1 MALLRDSCWCFL
13 FFDNRLNEVLPLQY
27 KGDSEEMKVNKEMN
41 KLNDLISNEI
51 SSLANK
57 TIAMQK
63 CNLDAAKIDRMISG
77 DLQKVAKSLTNN
89 NIHELKPVVEKYKNK
104 ENELLKRFIS
114 VQNAGNK
121 ISEEDHHEQVLYDLI
136 IKCIELAIQMKRE
149 YRKQHDSHIL
159 EKNLIEGGVFLSGAP
174 HAARMNKLTG
184 GDILELERRGFRPMI
199 YRNDNGALLNTY
211 DTKVL
216 IGLFKLWIDKGK
228 KEQIDFEFKE
238 LAEAMVTK
246 PSGGEYRLIHQSLQ
260 NIAATWLEYK
270 EYFDPKISKF
280 YSATVKHRP
289 IKSLAWIART
299 KEEEGGKE
307 RAAVIRFH
315 EYLHNS
321 LLDGNYVFI
330 NMVIYNELPTSN
342 ARIIYLNILD
352 AIENGTIRF
361 DLEQLMEHIIL
372 KDGMDFNR
380 ARTIKTIETSFRHL
394 LDADVIT
401 DYSLVKNKR
410 TYTHIEFTP
419 SDWLQGHRNV
429 KAKLESSAVRALL

>member
-1 MALLRDSCWCFL
+1 MKVSKEVTK
-13 FFDNRLNEVLPLQY
+13 LNE
-27 KGDSEEMKVNKEMN
+27 
-41 KLNDLISNEI
+41 LISNDI
-51 SSLANK
+51 SGLTDK

-63 CNLDAAKIDRMISG
+63 CNLDADKINQMTQD
-77 DLQKVAKSLTNN
+77 DLQKIAKSLMSSNL
-89 NIHELKPVVEKYKNK
+89 HELKPILEKYKNK

-114 VQNAGNK
+114 IQNAGNK
-121 ISEEDHHEQVLYDLI
+121 IPELDHREQVLYELI
-136 IKCIELAIQMKRE
+136 IKSIELAIHMKRE

-199 YRNDNGALLNTY
+199 YKNDNGTVLNTY

-228 KEQIDFEFKE
+228 KNHIEFEFKE

-246 PSGGEYRLIHQSLQ
+246 PSGGEYRLIHESLK
-260 NIAATWLEYK
+260 NIAATWVEYK
-270 EYFDPKISKF
+270 EYFDPKISRF
-280 YSATVKHRP
+280 YSATVQHRP

-299 KEEEGGKE
+299 KDEEGGKE
-307 RAAVIRFH
+307 RAAVITFH
-315 EYLHNS
+315 EVLHQS
-321 LLDGNYVFI
+321 LLEGNYVFI
-330 NMVIYNELPTSN
+330 NMVIYNELPTSY

-352 AIENGTIRF
+352 AIENGTTRF
-361 DLEQLMEHIIL
+361 DLEKLIDHIIL
-372 KDGMDFNR
+372 KDGVEEKFNK

-401 DYSLVKNKR
+401 DYNMIKNKR
-410 TYTHIEFTP
+410 TYTHIDFTP
-419 SDWLQGHRNV
+419 SDWLQGHRNNNGRV
-429 KAKLESSAVRALL
+429 ELGSPGAIM

>member
-1 MALLRDSCWCFL
+1 
-13 FFDNRLNEVLPLQY
+13 
-27 KGDSEEMKVNKEMN
+27 MKVCKEMN
-41 KLNDLISNEI
+41 KLNDLIQNEI
-51 SSLANK
+51 SILVNK
-57 TIAMQK
+57 TVAMQK
-63 CNLDAAKIDRMISG
+63 CSIDNDKIDRMSK
-77 DLQKVAKSLTNN
+77 DDVQKIAKSLTSSNL
-89 NIHELKPVVEKYKNK
+89 HELKPILEKYKNK
-104 ENELLKRFIS
+104 ETELLKRVIHL
-114 VQNAGNK
+114 QKTGNLTEK
-121 ISEEDHHEQVLYDLI
+121 EHQEQVFYDLI
-136 IKCIELAIQMKRE
+136 IKIIELAIQMKRE

-211 DTKVL
+211 DTRVL

-228 KEQIDFEFKE
+228 REQIEFEFKE
-238 LAEAMVTK
+238 LAKAMVTK
-246 PSGGEYRLIHQSLQ
+246 PSGGEYRLIHESLR

-270 EYFDPKISKF
+270 EYFDPNISKF

-299 KEEEGGKE
+299 EDEEGGKE

-330 NMVIYNELPTSN
+330 NMVIYNELPTSY

-352 AIENGTIRF
+352 AIENGNTRF

-372 KDGMDFNR
+372 VGESSNR

-394 LDADVIT
+394 QDADVIT
-401 DYSLVKNKR
+401 DFNLVKSKR
-410 TYTHIEFTP
+410 TFTHIDFTP
-419 SDWLQGHRNV
+419 SEWLQGHRSVGGRVEFNSERV
-429 KAKLESSAVRALL
+429 LI